1 MRTGVTAMTAQPTPA
16 AVHSDR
22 TSPRPVPRDVP
33 VDDFVA
39 MMAASGVNAD
49 FLNSIRRDW

>member
-1 MRTGVTAMTAQPTPA
+1 MTAQPTPA
-16 AVHSDR
+16 VVHSDR
-22 TSPRPVPRDVP
+22 TWARPVPRDVP

-49 FLNSIRRDW
+49 FLSSIRRDW